1 MINSIQNEMA
11 FIGSLYKEPVE
22 IVNYYK
28 TIDPIDYFTEDVT
41 IFLYDRFVGFYEK
54 FLKLAKNIE
63 ISEKQFNIFMMENKD
78 NLSKFK
84 DIGGWKTVER
94 FKNIADEDKIK
105 SYFST
110 LKKYA
115 LVRKLE
121 AKGFPVTPLVK
132 HKKFDKLSA
141 EDIIHAYNHNL
152 SQIMVSVSN
161 EDALVDITQ
170 DISNMVENYITTPYL
185 GTPFKW
191 SKYTDYFLGMNK
203 GDMLISFG
211 YVNTGKS
218 RKSVTMI
225 ADLVFKQNKRV
236 AMFDNEMS
244 LIKTKNCL
252 ITTICNDPDFNYNLS
267 IPERNIK
274 LGIYKDEQEKKKVI
288 DAAKFVESKK
298 DLWYFKQMNKFSDE
312 DLELEIRKAVLGLDC
327 EFIFY
332 GTLKGY
338 GKSQGEWATLKTTTT
353 HLKNLSNE
361 LDVYTH
367 CSAQLDMKSANLNI
381 FELNETNIGE
391 SKGIVQICDFALI
404 DKEIVG
410 NLLTECNYS
419 TPSGTQILD
428 SDVRWN
434 ASKVL
439 KNRDGGK
446 PILVQRY
453 DLDYNIW
460 DTYYNLEMSKF

>member
-1 MINSIQNEMA
+1 MA

-28 TIDPIDYFTEDVT
+28 IIDSQDYFTEDVT
-41 IFLYDRFVGFYEK
+41 IFLYDKFVGFYEK

-63 ISEKQFNIFMMENKD
+63 ISEKQFNIFIMGNDD
-78 NLSKFK
+78 NLNKFK
-84 DIGGWKTVER
+84 DIGGWSTIER

-121 AKGFPVTPLVK
+121 SKGFPVEPLIK
-132 HKKFDKLSA
+132 HKKFEKLTA

-161 EDALVDITQ
+161 EDALVDVTQ
-170 DISNMVENYITTPYL
+170 GISKMVETYITTPYL

-244 LIKTKNCL
+244 AIKTKNCL

-274 LGIYKDEQEKKKVI
+274 LGIYKDEKQKQKVLEV
-288 DAAKFVESKK
+288 ARFVESKK

-312 DLELEIRKAVLGLDC
+312 DLELEIRKAVLGLNC

-361 LDVYTH
+361 LKVYTH
-367 CSAQLDMKSANLNI
+367 CSAQLDMTSANKDI

-391 SKGIVQICDFALI
+391 SKGIVQICDFATI
-404 DKEIVG
+404 DKELEG
-410 NLLTECNYS
+410 SLLTNCFYES
-419 TPSGTQILD
+419 ESGSNALT
-428 SDVRWN
+428 SNERWN
-434 ASKVL
+434 ASKII

-460 DTYYNLEMSKF
+460 DKYYNLELSKF